1 MVSQSA
7 DGELIARVC
16 HHLGLGTV
24 RGSPKRGGAQ
34 ALLELMR
41 DSEKSHWAI
50 TPDGPHGPRRQL
62 KSGIV
67 LLASRTGLPIV
78 PLGVGFTHAWRAHS
92 WDRFALP
99 RPFSTVVGFLGEAL
113 IVPPDLD
120 SDGIEDHRRR
130 VEQALLAATHAAE
143 QRAEELVSP
152 NRNEACPGPPSIRR
166 AAVAGLPPTYPRMF
180 SSKSP
185 VTIRSWK
192 AMDRTELSNVL
203 LELVE
208 DETGEKF
215 TDMEDSTDLR
225 TGLRLDSLDMVSL
238 ILKTETR
245 LNIKIDSSELNGVST
260 VGRMLDLLQG
270 KLGSGVE
277 RKAA

>member
-1 MVSQSA
+1 MNVKLRTPWLIRLAAFFCALLLRAWLRTVRARAYSADGTEHPPDPNVQPLIYAFWHESLLAPAKIRTKVRVMVSQSA
-7 DGELIARVC
+7 DGELIARIC

-62 KSGIV
+62 KSGII

-152 NRNEACPGPPSIRR
+152 KRNDACPAPAKHPASGGGRPGP
-166 AAVAGLPPTYPRMF
+166 
-180 SSKSP
+180 
-185 VTIRSWK
+185 
-192 AMDRTELSNVL
+192 NVSQDV
-203 LELVE
+203 LV
-208 DETGEKF
+208 K
-215 TDMEDSTDLR
+215 
-225 TGLRLDSLDMVSL
+225 VPC
-238 ILKTETR
+238 
-245 LNIKIDSSELNGVST
+245 NP
-260 VGRMLDLLQG
+260 
-270 KLGSGVE
+270 
-277 RKAA
+277 